1 VHTFIRIPAGAAL
14 AAAVMGDQGGA
25 LQVAMGLVG
34 GTLAAGTHLAKAGAR
49 AAINT
54 SPEPVSNVATSLGE
68 DVLFAGGMWALVH
81 QPLLF
86 LAGLAVF
93 FILALLLIVALWK
106 FIKRVF
112 RRPPR
117 PLAAPDKKQ
126 CNRRRPD
133 VQQDPDRQP
142 RRDRL
147 PRHQDRAPPRH
158 QDRGRVF
165 RRRRRRAPRAPGRR
179 GRAYRP
185 GGGRESYLVI
195 ERIIAA
201 ASRPAPRRSTRAT
214 ASCPRTRISAR
225 PARRRASSSSARRC
239 RRSARWAPSPRPRS

>member
-1 VHTFIRIPAGAAL
+1 MDAYAFSSWPTELTALLDWSGVPLDMASLAALAAGLGWASGLRLYALVFVLGALGRFGGVQLPGGLEVLTHPLLLGVSGVMLLAEFFADKLPWFDSMWDAVHTFIRIPAGAAL

-117 PLAAPDKKQ
+117 PLA
-126 CNRRRPD
+126 
-133 VQQDPDRQP
+133 
-142 RRDRL
+142 
-147 PRHQDRAPPRH
+147 
-158 QDRGRVF
+158 G
-165 RRRRRRAPRAPGRR
+165 
-179 GRAYRP
+179 
-185 GGGRESYLVI
+185 
-195 ERIIAA
+195 
-201 ASRPAPRRSTRAT
+201 T
-214 ASCPRTRISAR
+214 
-225 PARRRASSSSARRC
+225 
-239 RRSARWAPSPRPRS
+239 

>member
-1 VHTFIRIPAGAAL
+1 MLGALGRFGGVQLPGGLEVLTHPLLLGVSGVMLLAEFFADKLPWFDSMWDAVHTFIRIPAGAAL

-117 PLAAPDKKQ
+117 PLA
-126 CNRRRPD
+126 
-133 VQQDPDRQP
+133 
-142 RRDRL
+142 
-147 PRHQDRAPPRH
+147 
-158 QDRGRVF
+158 G
-165 RRRRRRAPRAPGRR
+165 
-179 GRAYRP
+179 
-185 GGGRESYLVI
+185 
-195 ERIIAA
+195 
-201 ASRPAPRRSTRAT
+201 T
-214 ASCPRTRISAR
+214 
-225 PARRRASSSSARRC
+225 
-239 RRSARWAPSPRPRS
+239 

>member
-1 VHTFIRIPAGAAL
+1 MDIALPDIAAAAEGLKPLLDWRGVPVDLASLAALAAGLGWASGLRLYALVFVLGALARFGGVQLPGGLGVLAHPLVLGLSGLLLLVEFFADKLPWLDSAWDAVHTFIRIPAGAAL

-25 LQVAMGLVG
+25 LQVAMGLMG

-93 FILALLLIVALWK
+93 FMLALLLIWALWK

-117 PLAAPDKKQ
+117 PLAGA
-126 CNRRRPD
+126 
-133 VQQDPDRQP
+133 
-142 RRDRL
+142 
-147 PRHQDRAPPRH
+147 
-158 QDRGRVF
+158 
-165 RRRRRRAPRAPGRR
+165 
-179 GRAYRP
+179 
-185 GGGRESYLVI
+185 
-195 ERIIAA
+195 
-201 ASRPAPRRSTRAT
+201 
-214 ASCPRTRISAR
+214 
-225 PARRRASSSSARRC
+225 
-239 RRSARWAPSPRPRS
+239 